1 MASVTL
7 VLGEKSQS
15 VSGNYTDVSWSLR
28 LYVYYAVNANMT
40 GNVVID
46 GTTVYTHS
54 GNPGYIPTNS
64 TRTIA
69 SGTHRVYHSSDG
81 TKSINWSATL
91 KTNTQGYSWSFN
103 ESTSGSRTLSRIPR
117 TSGATLSSNSVQMGG
132 SVNVGFQRASS
143 SFTHSVRLTFG
154 DYINEAF
161 TRSSATSVTL
171 SIPSAS
177 TLAKEIPDATSG
189 VGHIRVT
196 TFSGTTSIGYVTLP
210 ITLTVPSSVTPSVGT
225 ITIADTTNFHTLAG
239 NFVQGRSKPRVSVS
253 GSAGVYGSTIRSS
266 VVNLGNRNLGSPGS
280 TFTVPSAGTNNLSVT
295 VTDSRGRKATKSFGN
310 VTVLGYSAPVANVT
324 AKRANSNNSDNPYGT
339 YLKFEGTTSVHDITL
354 KGVANKRT
362 VSVTRAVSG
371 SSSTTSLYSL
381 SASTVKSGAIPS
393 PLGANAILVTNS
405 YDVVVTVTDSLGIST
420 VKRIA
425 IPSGQVSLSVG
436 KIGIGAGKVW
446 EQGALDVG
454 GDAYVSGSTD
464 ITGSLKFGIHN
475 LTTQNL
481 NDITRGGFY
490 RQGSSAYATTARNYP
505 PGTVAGLLE
514 VFESSNM
521 IWQRYTRY
529 NSGGGG
535 SGVYIRRKY
544 NTTWDDWQETA
555 LRRNITTSLGA
566 FSANWNTGNSYY
578 QVKDGWCFLSIDL
591 LRIGTNLVNYGSFNL
606 WNLPTDIAPAND
618 IFTMVANHHQKG
630 WAALM
635 LVSATGQVSFH
646 NTNANSNDRVRG
658 FFSWPLKD

>member
-28 LYVYYAVNANMT
+28 LYVWNAVNANMT
-40 GNVVID
+40 GNAVID

-54 GNPGYIPTNS
+54 GNPGYIPMNT
-64 TRTIA
+64 TKTIA

-91 KTNTQGYSWSFN
+91 RTNTQGNSWSFN
-103 ESTSGSRTLSRIPR
+103 ESNSGSRTLSRIPR

-154 DYINEAF
+154 DYLNEAF

-171 SIPSAS
+171 NIPAAS
-177 TLAKEIPDATSG
+177 VLAKEIPDATSG
-189 VGHIRVT
+189 IGHVRVT
-196 TFSGTTSIGYVTLP
+196 TFSGTTSIGSVTLP
-210 ITLTVPSSVTPSVGT
+210 ITITLPSSVTPSVGT
-225 ITIADTTNFHTLAG
+225 ITITDTTNFHTLAG
-239 NFVQGRSKPRVSVS
+239 DFVQGRSRPRVNVS
-253 GSAGVYGSTIRSS
+253 GSSGVYGSTIRSS

-280 TFTVPSAGTNNLSVT
+280 TFTVPSAGTYNLSVT
-295 VTDSRGRKATKSFGN
+295 VRDSRGRKATKSFGN

-324 AKRANSNNSDNPYGT
+324 AKRANSNNGDNPYGT

-354 KGVANKRT
+354 KGVANRRT

-381 SASTVKSGAIPS
+381 SASTIKSGAIPS

-436 KIGIGAGKVW
+436 KTGIGAGKIW

-454 GDAYVSGSTD
+454 GDAYVSGNLDVS
-464 ITGSLKFGIHN
+464 GSLKFGIHN

-490 RQGSSAYATTARNYP
+490 RQGNSAYATTARNYP
-505 PGTVAGLLE
+505 TLVAGLLE

-529 NSGGGG
+529 NNAGYSA
-535 SGVYIRRKY
+535 GVYNRRKY
-544 NTTWDDWQETA
+544 NDIWYDWEGTA
-555 LRRNITTSLGA
+555 LYENYRESLPDPNSTWSG
-566 FSANWNTGNSYY
+566 GLSYY
-578 QVKDGWCFLSIDL
+578 QVKNGWGFLSVDIQ
-591 LRIGTNLVNYGSFNL
+591 RKGTALENYASFDA
-606 WNLPTDIAPAND
+606 WNIPASISPANN
-618 IFTMVANHHQKG
+618 IFTGISNHNRNG
-630 WAALM
+630 WGALI
-635 LVSATGQVSFH
+635 VIGSTGAISFH
-646 NTNANSNDRVRG
+646 NVYASNNQRIRG
-658 FFSWPLKD
+658 FFSWPLG